1 MEERF
6 WHKAYAKE
14 VPPGVDYET
23 ITLPDVLKRT
33 AKRFPDT
40 VALIMMGKRIT
51 YRELDDLVNRFAG
64 ALQDLGIGKGDK
76 VSILLPNM
84 PQVVI
89 AAYAVFRLGGVV
101 VMNNPL
107 YTESELEHQLND
119 SDSRM
124 AIGLDL
130 LVPRML
136 KLKEKTGI
144 ETIIACHIRD
154 YLPFPKKQL
163 FPFVKKK
170 MHRNTDP
177 NEGVHDFLDL
187 VQKYPPEPPKVDIA
201 FDDLAALLYTGGTT
215 GVSKGVMLTHR
226 NCSICVQQLRAWIF
240 DAEEGKDSML
250 GTFPI
255 FHTAGFTTGM
265 NTAIY
270 RGLTLIL
277 IPRPEP
283 GTVLEMTRKY
293 RPDWFPCVPTIFVGV
308 LNHPDFPK
316 TDFSFVKGCVSG
328 AAPLAVETVRQWE
341 EAVGAGIVECY
352 GLTETTVLSHANP
365 WKGKTKVGSV
375 GVPVPDTDCRIV
387 DIDTGKKDLPPG
399 ESGEIL
405 IKGPQVT
412 QGYYKNPEETEND
425 IRDGWLYTGDI
436 GYMDDE
442 GYLFIVDRKKDL
454 IIAGGYNIYPR
465 DIDEVLYGHPKIQE
479 ACAVGIPDRYR
490 GETVKA
496 FISLKPGESLTEDD
510 VVAFCKE
517 KLAAYKVPKLVEFM
531 DELPKS
537 TVGKVLRRELREM
550 EMKRIK
556 QSEKEGS
563 NA

>member
-1 MEERF
+1 MEERI
-6 WHKAYAKE
+6 WHKAYAQG
-14 VPPGVDYET
+14 VPPSLDYEE
-23 ITLPDVLKRT
+23 ITLHDALERT
-33 AKRFPDT
+33 ARRFPHS
-40 VALIMMGKRIT
+40 VALIMMGKKIT
-51 YRELDDLVNRFAG
+51 YRELDELVNRFAG
-64 ALQDLGIGKGDK
+64 ALMDLGIGKGDK
-76 VSILLPNM
+76 VALLLPNM

-89 AAYAVFRLGGVV
+89 ASYAVFRIGGVV
-101 VMNNPL
+101 VMHNPL
-107 YTESELEHQLND
+107 YTESELAHQLND
-119 SDSRM
+119 SDSKM

-136 KLKEKTGI
+136 KLKERTGI
-144 ETIIACHIRD
+144 ENIIACHIRD

-170 MHRNTDP
+170 MHRDTDP

-187 VQKYPPEPPKVDIA
+187 VKKYPPTPPQASVD

-226 NCSICVQQLRAWIF
+226 NCSICVQQLRAWMF
-240 DAEEGKDSML
+240 DAVEGKDSML

-255 FHTAGFTTGM
+255 FHSAGFTTGM
-265 NTAIY
+265 NTAVY

-283 GTVLEMTRKY
+283 GAVLEMTRKY

-328 AAPLAVETVRQWE
+328 AAPLAVETIHQWE
-341 EAVGAGIVECY
+341 KAVGAGIVECY
-352 GLTETTVLSHANP
+352 GLTETSVLSHANP
-365 WKGKTKVGSV
+365 WRGKTKVGSV

-387 DIDTGKKDLPPG
+387 DVETGARDMPTG
-399 ESGEIL
+399 ESGEVL
-405 IKGPQVT
+405 LKGPQVT
-412 QGYYKNPEETEND
+412 QGYYKNPEETQNA

-442 GYLFIVDRKKDL
+442 GYLFIVDRKKDM

-465 DIDEVLYGHPKIQE
+465 DIDEILYEHPKIHE

-490 GETVKA
+490 GETVKVFVVPRA
-496 FISLKPGESLTEDD
+496 GETITEAE
-510 VVAFCKE
+510 VIAFCKE
-517 KLAAYKVPKLVEFM
+517 RLAAYKVPKLVEFM
-531 DELPKS
+531 DDLPKS

-550 EMKRIK
+550 EIK
-556 QSEKEGS
+556 KAKENEGREG
-563 NA
+563 

>member
-1 MEERF
+1 MEERI
-6 WHKAYAKE
+6 WHKAYAEE
-14 VPPGVDYET
+14 VPPSVDYEE
-23 ITLPDVLKRT
+23 ITLPGALERT

-40 VALIMMGKRIT
+40 VALIMMGGKIT
-51 YRELDDLVNRFAG
+51 YRELDELVNRFAG
-64 ALQDLGIGKGDK
+64 ALADLGIRKGDK
-76 VSILLPNM
+76 VSLLLPNM

-89 AAYAVFRLGGVV
+89 ASYAVFRLGAVV

-119 SDSRM
+119 SDSKM
-124 AIGLDL
+124 AISLDL
-130 LVPRML
+130 LVPRIL
-136 KLKEKTGI
+136 KLKKKTGL
-144 ETIIACHIRD
+144 ETVIACHIRD

-170 MHRNTDP
+170 MHRKTDP
-177 NEGVHDFLDL
+177 NEGVHDFMDL
-187 VQKYPPEPPKVDIA
+187 INKYPPTAPMEEVL

-215 GVSKGVMLTHR
+215 GVSKGVMLTHK
-226 NCSICVQQLRAWIF
+226 NCSICVQQLRAWIH

-250 GTFPI
+250 GTFPV
-255 FHTAGFTTGM
+255 FHIAGFTTGM

-283 GTVLEMTRKY
+283 GIVLEMTRKY

-316 TDFSFVKGCVSG
+316 TDFSFVKGCLSG
-328 AAPLAVETVRQWE
+328 AAPLAAETVRQWD

-352 GLTETTVLSHANP
+352 GLTETAVLTHANP
-365 WKGKTKVGSV
+365 WGGKTKVGSV

-387 DIDTGKKDLPPG
+387 DIDTGTKDLPLG

-405 IKGPQVT
+405 LKGPQVT
-412 QGYYKNPEETEND
+412 EGYYKNSEETENA
-425 IRDGWLYTGDI
+425 IRDGWVYTGDI

-442 GYLFIVDRKKDL
+442 GYLFIVDRKKDM

-465 DIDEVLYGHPKIQE
+465 DIDEVLYEHPKIQE
-479 ACAVGIPDRYR
+479 ACAVGIPDTYR
-490 GETVKA
+490 GETVKV
-496 FISLKPGESLTEDD
+496 FIVPREGETLSEEE
-510 VVAFCKE
+510 VIAFCKE
-517 KLAAYKVPKLVEFM
+517 KLAAYKVPKMVEFM

-537 TVGKVLRRELREM
+537 SVGKVLRRELREM
-550 EMKRIK
+550 EIERAS
-556 QSEKEGS
+556 QKED
-563 NA
+563 